1 MRKSTAKLVI
11 EGFAAVMISS
21 EGNELKFETGIICL
35 YPYFILSLRN
45 ENKSNLKSIRLQYF
59 LLN

>member
-1 MRKSTAKLVI
+1 MRKSTVKLVI
-11 EGFAAVMISS
+11 EEFAAVMISS
-21 EGNELKFETGIICL
+21 EENELKIETGNICL

-45 ENKSNLKSIRLQYF
+45 ENKPNLKSMRLQYF

>member
-11 EGFAAVMISS
+11 EEFAGVMISS
-21 EGNELKFETGIICL
+21 EGNELKIETGIICL

-45 ENKSNLKSIRLQYF
+45 ENKPNLKSMRL
-59 LLN
+59 